1 MTIRNELID
10 ELLAGQDPSSVMRQ
24 DGLLGELKKALL
36 NRLMAAEFEHHLT
49 QDQAAGEGKNHRNG
63 SSRKRVLT
71 DDSHVEVTIPRDR
84 EARFDPVL
92 IGKYQRRLPGF
103 DDKVISLYTRGMST
117 REIQGHLEEIYG
129 AEVSPQLIS
138 TVTDAVT
145 AEVAEWQSRPLEP
158 LYPVPHSVGVCQ
170 AYPNAKVMFFDAI
183 RVKIR
188 DQGTV
193 CNKAVYLALGITS
206 DGRKHILGLWI
217 DPNEG
222 AKFWL
227 RIVNELRN
235 RGVKDILIAVVD
247 GLKGFPEAINAAFPQ
262 TLVQTCIVHLLRNAL
277 AYVSWQDR
285 RQVVAALKPIY
296 QAPTADAALLALD
309 AFEAGPW
316 GQKYAAIA
324 PLWRRQWD
332 QVIPFFAFPPEVRRI
347 IYTTNAIESLNSTLR
362 TAVRSR
368 GHFPTDE
375 AAIKLLYLVLRR
387 VCNDWKNAQREWTTA
402 MTQFAIMF
410 GDRFS
415 VH

>member
-1 MTIRNELID
+1 MTIRDELID

-36 NRLMAAEFEHHLT
+36 NRLMAAEFDHHLAE
-49 QDQAAGEGKNHRNG
+49 DRASNAGKNHRNG
-63 SSRKRVLT
+63 STRKRVLAG
-71 DDSHVEVTIPRDR
+71 DGHVEVTIPRDR
-84 EARFDPVL
+84 EARFNPVL

-117 REIQGHLEEIYG
+117 REIQAHLEEIYG

-138 TVTDAVT
+138 TVTDAVAT
-145 AEVAEWQSRPLEP
+145 EVAEWQSRPLEP
-158 LYPVPHSVGVCQ
+158 LYPV
-170 AYPNAKVMFFDAI
+170 MFFDAI
-183 RVKIR
+183 RVKVR

-193 CNKAVYLALGITS
+193 CNKAVYLALGIS
-206 DGRKHILGLWI
+206 PDGRKHILGLWI

-235 RGVKDILIAVVD
+235 RGVRDILIAVVD

-296 QAPTADAALLALD
+296 QAPTADAALRALGE
-309 AFEAGPW
+309 FEAGRL
-316 GQKYAAIA
+316 GSKYPAIA
-324 PLWRRQWD
+324 PLWRRQWE

-368 GHFPTDE
+368 GHFPTDD

-387 VCNDWKNAQREWTTA
+387 VSKGWKNAQREWTAA

-415 VH
+415 VE

>member
-10 ELLAGQDPSSVMRQ
+10 ELLAGQDPASVMRQ

-36 NRLMAAEFEHHLT
+36 NRLMAAEFDHHLA
-49 QDQAAGEGKNHRNG
+49 QDRAAEDGKNHRNG
-63 SSRKRVLT
+63 STRKRVLT

-158 LYPVPHSVGVCQ
+158 LYPV
-170 AYPNAKVMFFDAI
+170 MFFDAL
-183 RVKIR
+183 RVKVR

-193 CNKAVYLALGITS
+193 CNKAVYLALGITP

-285 RQVVAALKPIY
+285 RQVVAALRPIY
-296 QAPTADAALLALD
+296 QVPTADAALIALD

-316 GQKYAAIA
+316 GHKYAAIA

-375 AAIKLLYLVLRR
+375 AAVKLLYLVLRR
-387 VCNDWKNAQREWTTA
+387 V
-402 MTQFAIMF
+402 
-410 GDRFS
+410 S
-415 VH
+415 VE

>member
-1 MTIRNELID
+1 MTIRDELID
-10 ELLAGQDPSSVMRQ
+10 ELLAGQDPASVMRQ

-36 NRLMAAEFEHHLT
+36 NRLMAAKFDHHLA
-49 QDQAAGEGKNHRNG
+49 QERASGEGKNHRNG
-63 SSRKRVLT
+63 STRKRVLT

-84 EARFDPVL
+84 EARFEPVL

-138 TVTDAVT
+138 TVTDAIT
-145 AEVAEWQSRPLEP
+145 AEVAEWHSRPLEP
-158 LYPVPHSVGVCQ
+158 LYPV
-170 AYPNAKVMFFDAI
+170 MFFDAI
-183 RVKIR
+183 RVKVR

-193 CNKAVYLALGITS
+193 CNKAVYVALGITP

-285 RQVVAALKPIY
+285 KQVVAALKPIY

-309 AFEAGPW
+309 AFEASPW

-387 VCNDWKNAQREWTTA
+387 TEKNWKNAQREWTAA

-415 VH
+415 VE

>member
-1 MTIRNELID
+1 MTIRSELID
-10 ELLAGQDPSSVMRQ
+10 ELLAGEDPASVMRQ

-36 NRLMAAEFEHHLT
+36 NRMMAAEFDQHLT
-49 QDQAAGEGKNHRNG
+49 EDRASNAGKNHRNG
-63 SSRKRVLT
+63 STRKRVLAG
-71 DDSHVEVTIPRDR
+71 DGHVEVTIPRDR

-92 IGKYQRRLPGF
+92 IGKYQRRLPDF
-103 DDKVISLYTRGMST
+103 DDKVISMYARGMST

-138 TVTDAVT
+138 TVTDAVS
-145 AEVAEWQSRPLEP
+145 AEVAEWQSRPLEL
-158 LYPVPHSVGVCQ
+158 LYP
-170 AYPNAKVMFFDAI
+170 VMFFDAI

-193 CNKAVYLALGITS
+193 SNKAAYLALGITP
-206 DGRKHILGLWI
+206 DGRKHVLGLWI

-262 TLVQTCIVHLLRNAL
+262 TLVQTCVVHLLRNAL

-285 RQVVAALKPIY
+285 KHVVAALKPIY
-296 QAPTADAALLALD
+296 KAPTADAALLALED
-309 AFEAGPW
+309 FEAGPW
-316 GQKYAAIA
+316 GKKYPAIA

-332 QVIPFFAFPPEVRRI
+332 QVIPFFAFPEEVRRI

-362 TAVRSR
+362 TAIRSR
-368 GHFPTDE
+368 GHFPNDE
-375 AAIKLLYLVLRR
+375 AATKLLYLALRGVSR
-387 VCNDWKNAQREWTTA
+387 KWKNAQREWTAA

-415 VH
+415 VE

>member
-1 MTIRNELID
+1 MTIRSELID
-10 ELLAGQDPSSVMRQ
+10 ELLAGEDPASVMRQ

-36 NRLMAAEFEHHLT
+36 NRMMAAEFDQHLSE
-49 QDQAAGEGKNHRNG
+49 DRASNEGKNHRNG
-63 SSRKRVLT
+63 STRKRVLAG
-71 DDSHVEVTIPRDR
+71 DGHVEVTIPRDR

-92 IGKYQRRLPGF
+92 IGKYQRRLPDF
-103 DDKVISLYTRGMST
+103 DDKVISMYARGMST

-138 TVTDAVT
+138 TVTDAVS
-145 AEVAEWQSRPLEP
+145 AEVAEWQSRPLEL
-158 LYPVPHSVGVCQ
+158 LYP
-170 AYPNAKVMFFDAI
+170 VMFFDAI

-193 CNKAVYLALGITS
+193 SNKAAYLALGITP
-206 DGRKHILGLWI
+206 DGRKHVLGLWI
-217 DPNEG
+217 DANEG
-222 AKFWL
+222 ARFWL

-262 TLVQTCIVHLLRNAL
+262 TLVQTCVVHLLRNAL

-285 RQVVAALKPIY
+285 KHVVAALKPIY
-296 QAPTADAALLALD
+296 KAPTADAARLALD
-309 AFEAGPW
+309 DFEAGPW
-316 GQKYAAIA
+316 GKKYPAIA

-332 QVIPFFAFPPEVRRI
+332 QVIPFFAFPAEVRRI

-362 TAVRSR
+362 TAIRSR
-368 GHFPTDE
+368 GHFPNDE
-375 AAIKLLYLVLRR
+375 AATKLLYLALRGVSR
-387 VCNDWKNAQREWTTA
+387 KWKNAQREWTAA

-415 VH
+415 VE